1 MELENR
7 MTPDHHLT
15 DDALFAL
22 ALPAAG
28 VPEALPAHLLECPRC
43 ARALAEWKSAV
54 RDLGKRD
61 DDVLD
66 RRTAEDWNAVEE
78 ATLSAIRREGA
89 PGRGR
94 APVLRWALPV
104 AATLLVFGLLVTGK
118 EQPARVA
125 NAPASD
131 DTAQLSPQ
139 DQADDALLRDVDW
152 LASGDDASADWGA
165 LAPDP
170 ASPDPAPAAEGRS

>member
-7 MTPDHHLT
+7 TSPDDHLN

-28 VPEALPAHLLECPRC
+28 APEALPAHLLRCPRC
-43 ARALAEWKSAV
+43 ARALADWKSAV
-54 RDLGKRD
+54 RDLGERD
-61 DDVLD
+61 EDVLD
-66 RRTAEDWNAVEE
+66 RRTAEEWNAAEE
-78 ATLSAIRREGA
+78 ATLAAIRRQGA

-94 APVLRWALPV
+94 AQNLRWALPV
-104 AATLLVFGLLVTGK
+104 AASLLVFALLVNGRP
-118 EQPARVA
+118 EPARVA
-125 NAPASD
+125 GGSD
-131 DTAQLSPQ
+131 DTAQLSAQ

-152 LASGDDASADWGA
+152 LASGDDASGEWDA

-170 ASPDPAPAAEGRS
+170 ATPDPVPPAEGRS

>member
-1 MELENR
+1 VELENR
-7 MTPDHHLT
+7 TSPDDHLS

-43 ARALAEWKSAV
+43 ARALADWKSAV
-54 RDLGKRD
+54 RDLGEGD
-61 DDVLD
+61 EDVLD
-66 RRTAEDWNAVEE
+66 RRSAEDWNAVEE

-94 APVLRWALPV
+94 AQTLRWALPV
-104 AATLLVFGLLVTGK
+104 AATLLIFGLLVTGK
-118 EQPARVA
+118 QEPARVA
-125 NAPASD
+125 DASD
-131 DTAQLSPQ
+131 DTAGLSAQ
-139 DQADDALLRDVDW
+139 DQADDVLLRDVDS
-152 LASGDDASADWGA
+152 LASGDDASGDWDS

-170 ASPDPAPAAEGRS
+170 ATSDPVPAAEGRS